1 MTVYV
6 WSVSGLHSTPSVCLS
21 VLSCTQ
27 LHPLHYSCV
36 AGEAGSWSPSDL
48 ASPVLAEQQGWQVL
62 APCIL
67 KTFGDFKEEVDFSR
81 FEFLKVGL
89 GHSAA

>member
-1 MTVYV
+1 M
-6 WSVSGLHSTPSVCLS
+6 H
-21 VLSCTQ
+21 
-27 LHPLHYSCV
+27 
-36 AGEAGSWSPSDL
+36 
-48 ASPVLAEQQGWQVL
+48 
-62 APCIL
+62 L